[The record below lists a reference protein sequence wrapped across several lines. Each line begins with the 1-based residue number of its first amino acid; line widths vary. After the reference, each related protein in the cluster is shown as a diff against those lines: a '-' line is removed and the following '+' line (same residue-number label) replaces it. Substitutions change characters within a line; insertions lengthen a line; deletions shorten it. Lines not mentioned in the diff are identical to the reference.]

1 MCHGVHVRVRGQLL
15 VCGLAFYL
23 IGDRVLDS
31 LLAGPQ
37 ASRDS
42 SVSTFS
48 CHVGAQHCRY
58 ILCPAYVG
66 PGNPKSSPHTCGVAS
81 ALPIETTPSGL

>member
-15 VCGLAFYL
+15 ACALAFCL
-23 IGDRVLDS
+23 IGDRVLGS

-58 ILCPAYVG
+58 ITV
-66 PGNPKSSPHTCGVAS
+66 
-81 ALPIETTPSGL
+81 PS